1 MEDINYKYA
10 VVIYIK
16 GLLQSGRIKENASR
30 LEIVNNF
37 LKDFDEMT
45 TLPTLPI
52 VTGKHMFPSHDRGSD
67 CCWVIMAM
75 GCGLGYAWVGFIR
88 FAI

>member
-45 TLPTLPI
+45 TLL
-52 VTGKHMFPSHDRGSD
+52 V
-67 CCWVIMAM
+67 
-75 GCGLGYAWVGFIR
+75 
-88 FAI
+88 